1 MKFLDDLI
9 VSIARRLLRAVMA
22 IGTGLVYIQ
31 FLVLS
36 FFGAMVATVIVAV
49 IIAAFLGS

>member
-9 VSIARRLLRAVMA
+9 VSIARRVLRTVMA

-31 FLVLS
+31 FLILS
-36 FFGAMVATVIVAV
+36 LLGAMVGTVIVAV
-49 IIAAFLGS
+49 IIAAFLGR